1 MNEDIGNWQSSIGFR
16 IIVAIAF
23 CIVAIILFGLPLF
36 LSAGSLMFPNAW
48 LFLSVVVVS
57 WFLIFTYL
65 AIKDPALFEKRTT
78 ARREERTQTILKL
91 LLTWTFLGALVISG
105 LDFRYNWSRV
115 PLFVVVFFT
124 FVLLFGNI
132 VLFIVMKQNTYGSRA
147 IEIQKNQ
154 QVIETGLYSV
164 VRHPMYLA
172 FSIIFC
178 FAPLVLGSFY
188 ALILTLLMP
197 ILIALRIRYE
207 EQVLRKGLD
216 GYTSYMRKV
225 RYRLIPYIW

>member
-1 MNEDIGNWQSSIGFR
+1 MNEDIRNWQSTIGFR
-16 IIVAIAF
+16 IIVAISF
-23 CIVAIILFGLPLF
+23 CIVAILLFGLPLF
-36 LSAGSLMFPNAW
+36 LSAGSLVFPNAW
-48 LFLSVVVVS
+48 LFLSLVVVS

-65 AIKDPALFEKRTT
+65 AIEDPALFEKRTT
-78 ARREERTQTILKL
+78 ARREERAQTILKL
-91 LLTWTFLGALVISG
+91 LLTWTFLGALIISG
-105 LDFRYNWSRV
+105 LDFRYSWSKV

-124 FVLLFGNI
+124 FVLIFGNI
-132 VLFIVMKQNTYGSRA
+132 LLFIVMKQNTYGSRA

-154 QVIETGLYSV
+154 EVIETGLYSV

-178 FAPLVLGSFY
+178 IAPLVLGSFY
-188 ALILTLLMP
+188 ALVLTLFMP
-197 ILIALRIRYE
+197 ILIAMRIRYE